1 MTITKIRERVAA
13 AEDSYLKALEAIQ
26 WNASGRSVRRS
37 DQLNLYR
44 DQLTYWERE
53 LARATGQDKA
63 VVSVKPARL

>member
-1 MTITKIRERVAA
+1 MSITKIRARLAA
-13 AEDSYLKALEAIQ
+13 AEDAYLKALEAIQ

-44 DQLTYWERE
+44 DQVTYWERE
-53 LARATGQDKA
+53 LARATGKDKA